1 MTKDELRS
9 HRKAVREVR
18 QLREQLRTLETA
30 MLDPRAPNLAA
41 APMGSGPSN
50 PVERAI
56 LRAEALRG
64 RYADKLAALLAQ
76 QERIEQSRA
85 STPVSAW
92 SSGSTISRV
101 GRGSAYARRCTIQ
114 RDIHTAFMAG
124 RFKNYKMSVNVSF
137 RSAIMV
143 LEISAR

>member
-41 APMGSGPSN
+41 APRGSGPSN

-56 LRAEALRG
+56 LRVEALRG

-76 QERIEQSRA
+76 QELIEQAIERLD
-85 STPVSAW
+85 PCERMV
-92 SSGSTISRV
+92 IRE
-101 GRGSAYARRCTIQ
+101 YYI
-114 RDIHTAFMAG
+114 AG
-124 RFKNYKMSVNVSF
+124 RSWERVCETMHYTERHTHRIHGRALQKLQDVSQCQF
-137 RSAIMV
+137 
-143 LEISAR
+143 